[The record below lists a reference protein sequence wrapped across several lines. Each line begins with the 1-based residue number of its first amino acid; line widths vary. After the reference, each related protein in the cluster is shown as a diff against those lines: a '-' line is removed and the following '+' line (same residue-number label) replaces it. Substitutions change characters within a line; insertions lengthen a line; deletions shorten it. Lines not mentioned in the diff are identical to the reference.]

1 MKKYGK
7 PTKTKEYSTENKALF
22 DYHYEKF
29 PEFFQTYKDNPIEY
43 VLSAKTQYDGR
54 VATFDKSSTETLYSG
69 NLWFRTPISFDKNK
83 KVKVDIFL
91 GCSHTFGI
99 GHHEE
104 NLWVSKVAET
114 TGNIPVNLGTPGRGT
129 SQSYMNLVNYA
140 DLWDVQ
146 NIFHFQPYYPR
157 YDDLLLDYRNMNYY
171 RKFTAPKEVW
181 TTHHVNVQGTTGIGT
196 GTTFGEREVYTRDY
210 IETTMVTE
218 RYMKNHH
225 NKHVYAC
232 AGYAASKGINYY
244 HRHTWPATYSTD
256 GLIDREYNS
265 ELEDLTILNIRAQE
279 YVKTLTLARDGSHM
293 TVQTQQEIG
302 EEFIEMYSTDKDN
315 KGVGVIEPLQDHN
328 AQLARKLTR
337 EKSWEDINPG
347 FYNWAKL
354 RNYDTNPAI
363 IPLI

>member
-1 MKKYGK
+1 
-7 PTKTKEYSTENKALF
+7 
-22 DYHYEKF
+22 
-29 PEFFQTYKDNPIEY
+29 
-43 VLSAKTQYDGR
+43 
-54 VATFDKSSTETLYSG
+54 
-69 NLWFRTPISFDKNK
+69 
-83 KVKVDIFL
+83 
-91 GCSHTFGI
+91 
-99 GHHEE
+99 
-104 NLWVSKVAET
+104 
-114 TGNIPVNLGTPGRGT
+114 
-129 SQSYMNLVNYA
+129 
-140 DLWDVQ
+140 
-146 NIFHFQPYYPR
+146 
-157 YDDLLLDYRNMNYY
+157 
-171 RKFTAPKEVW
+171 
-181 TTHHVNVQGTTGIGT
+181 
-196 GTTFGEREVYTRDY
+196 
-210 IETTMVTE
+210 
-218 RYMKNHH
+218 MKNHH

-244 HRHTWPATYSTD
+244 HRHTWPTTYSTD

-347 FYNWAKL
+347 FHNWAKL